1 MNRQMAFDWAKQE
14 IKRLRFKRRG
24 LKVWVMEDIEVAY
37 LSIPKVASSSIRH
50 LIRERQAKIVVPYSQ
65 ENRKALKNK
74 IEKKIKISITP
85 PQLPQLKER
94 FYLFSF
100 VRNPLTRL
108 YSCYRDKVI
117 NAVNK
122 HDESNLSPYGIKFGM
137 SFEEFINRVSQ
148 IPDER
153 ADQHFI
159 SQHTFL
165 THGEE
170 LWVQFLGKFK
180 RFESD
185 WQHLTEAYG
194 LACPSRTR
202 RVSGPPV
209 PLLEL
214 PLTRRGAETAIARY
228 QKDIELFGYQDE
240 IKELL
245 ERI

>member
-1 MNRQMAFDWAKQE
+1 MNRQMASDWIKKE
-14 IKRLRFKRRG
+14 IKKLRFKRGG
-24 LKVWVMEDIEVAY
+24 LKVWVMEDIQLAY

-50 LIRERQAKIVVPYSQ
+50 LIRERQAKIMFSYSQ
-65 ENRKALKNK
+65 ENRKTLKK
-74 IEKKIKISITP
+74 ELEKRIKISTTP
-85 PQLPQLKER
+85 SQIPQLKER

-117 NAVNK
+117 NAVKK
-122 HDESNLSPYGIKFGM
+122 HDECKLSPYGINFGM
-137 SFEEFINRVSQ
+137 NFEEFINRISQ
-148 IPDER
+148 IPDEC
-153 ADQHFI
+153 ADRHFK
-159 SQHTFL
+159 SQYAFL
-165 THGEE
+165 THGED
-170 LWVQFLGKFK
+170 LLVQFLGKFE

-185 WQHLTEAYG
+185 WQHLTEAFG
-194 LACPSRTR
+194 LSCPPCTR

-209 PLLEL
+209 PLLAL

-240 IKELL
+240 IKEML